1 MEYYFEASEIL
12 DDPDTNPD
20 LAQFVRLRVAN
31 LDEALV
37 LAEQYKKN
45 FPKGKGYLEIHEH
58 DHRNNKPCK
67 KIDLRPVLDNPDLI
81 KSL

>member
-12 DDPDTNPD
+12 DDPDANPD
-20 LAQFVRLRVAN
+20 LAQFVRLKVAD
-31 LDEALV
+31 LKEAAD
-37 LAEQYKKN
+37 LAAFYEKK
-45 FPKGKGYLEIHEH
+45 FPPGKGYLEIHEH

-67 KIDLRPVLDNPDLI
+67 KIDLRPVLENLNLI